1 MPVRTS
7 ILLVVV
13 AMVAVACSPTA
24 DKASDTAQPTP
35 QVAPS
40 INNLWEQANL
50 RFNPIPAAAENPDNP
65 LTEAKVALGKALYY
79 DTRLSEDGTISCNS
93 CHDLAT
99 FGVDNEPTSDGVGG
113 QIGDRNSPTVLNA
126 AFHQSQFWDGRAK
139 DVEEQAG
146 MPILNPVEMAI
157 PSEEFLV
164 DRLSGTED
172 YPPMFAAAFPDDD
185 EPLTYRNIEKALGAF
200 ERTLITP
207 TRFDAYLEGDQEALT
222 PQELAGLEKFIQL
235 NCTSCHNGVNVG
247 AHSFQKFG
255 LIGDYWEHTGSEN
268 IDEGRFAV
276 TADETD
282 KFVFRVASLRN
293 VAETGPYFHDG
304 SVESLEEAIRIMV
317 TVQLGLELTDE
328 EIQNLAAFLES
339 LTGTV
344 PQEALQPAG

>member
-1 MPVRTS
+1 MKLRTS
-7 ILLVVV
+7 MLL
-13 AMVAVACSPTA
+13 AMVALLAIACSPA
-24 DKASDTAQPTP
+24 DDVGDVAQAP
-35 QVAPS
+35 QAAPS
-40 INNLWEQANL
+40 INDLWEQANI
-50 RFNPIPAAAENPDNP
+50 RFNPVPATAENPDNP
-65 LTEAKVALGKALYY
+65 LSAAKVALGKALYY

-113 QIGDRNSPTVLNA
+113 QLGDRNSPTVLNA

-157 PSEEFLV
+157 PSKEFLV

-172 YPPMFAAAFPDDD
+172 YPPMFAEAFPGEG

-207 TRFDAYLEGDQEALT
+207 SRFDAYLEGDKEALNE
-222 PQELAGLEKFIQL
+222 QELAGLEKFIQL
-235 NCTSCHNGVNVG
+235 GCTTCHNGVNIG
-247 AHSFQKFG
+247 AYSFQKFG
-255 LIGDYWEHTGSEN
+255 LFGNYWEHTGSEKV
-268 IDEGRFAV
+268 DEGRFAV
-276 TADETD
+276 TENEGD

-304 SVESLEEAIRIMV
+304 SVETLEDAIRVMV
-317 TVQLGLELTDE
+317 KVQLAMDLSDE
-328 EIQNLAAFLES
+328 EIESLAAFLKS
-339 LTGTV
+339 LTGEV
-344 PQEALQPAG
+344 PAAALQDAG